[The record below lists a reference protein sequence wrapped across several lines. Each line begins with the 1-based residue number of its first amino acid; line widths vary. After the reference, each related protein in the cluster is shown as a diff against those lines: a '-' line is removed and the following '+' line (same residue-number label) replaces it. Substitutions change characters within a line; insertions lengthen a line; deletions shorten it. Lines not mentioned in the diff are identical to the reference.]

1 MAVKTKSTTYKRR
14 KSSIPKVSG
23 GFVRSSPFRR
33 SASRVAKSALE
44 AAIAQSK
51 KEIAFEGI
59 NAVGAKLAKEQV
71 KRVIGANGQ
80 RIGATKQESFKRT
93 LLDTKTV
100 NSVTHSST
108 YYCYRAPQKLDDNRQ
123 MYIEKR
129 AVKMEVS
136 SSAGEQ
142 QYADFNILDVEP
154 VLNNPGTN
162 ADWSK
167 LTLKRAFDKALRP
180 VMKIFDNSGVEQT
193 VEQLETNT
201 SLHFHNLTG
210 ELTIRLPSPCEITIY
225 DLVPKFDLGP
235 TTYYSE
241 TYAEGYMSPS
251 WCFHEGVASAN
262 TMMLDDNYTS
272 LKGRNPAA
280 RPTDSVTFTRTWD
293 VIKETRVIA
302 QDNSIHKHLFNYQI
316 NKSVPYQRMAQAAT
330 NGTKF
335 AGWNPCVMIILK
347 GIPDTINT
355 DNLTTAASA
364 TVTGR
369 YALTYS
375 SNLNQNTKAIVY
387 DSNT

>member
-1 MAVKTKSTTYKRR
+1 MAAKTKSTRSRR
-14 KSSIPKVSG
+14 SIPKVSG
-23 GFVRSSPFRR
+23 GFTPSFKR
-33 SASRVAKSALE
+33 SAVRVANSAL
-44 AAIAQSK
+44 AGAIAQSK

-59 NAVGAKLAKEQV
+59 NAVGLKLAKEQV
-71 KRVIGANGQ
+71 KRVTGANGQ
-80 RIGATKQESFKRT
+80 RLGATKMESFKRT

-129 AVKMEVS
+129 AIKTEITS
-136 SSAGEQ
+136 EAGEQ
-142 QYADFNILDVEP
+142 QYADLNILDVEQ
-154 VLNNPGTN
+154 VSNNPGTS

-167 LTLKRAFDKALRP
+167 LTLKRAYDKALRP

-210 ELTIRLPSPCEITIY
+210 ELMIRLPDPCEITIY

-235 TTYYSE
+235 TTYSSE

-251 WCFHEGVASAN
+251 WCFNEGVASAN

-272 LKGRNPAA
+272 LRGRNPAS
-280 RPTDSVTFTRTWD
+280 RPTDSVTFTRTWE
-293 VIKETRVIA
+293 VVKETRVIA
-302 QDNSIHKHLFNYQI
+302 QNNSLHKHLFNYQI
-316 NKSVPYQRMAQAAT
+316 NKSVPYQRMAQASPQ
-330 NGTKF
+330 GTKF

-347 GIPDTINT
+347 GIPDTVNT
-355 DNLTTAASA
+355 SNLTTAASA
-364 TVTGR
+364 TITGR

-387 DSNT
+387 DSNN